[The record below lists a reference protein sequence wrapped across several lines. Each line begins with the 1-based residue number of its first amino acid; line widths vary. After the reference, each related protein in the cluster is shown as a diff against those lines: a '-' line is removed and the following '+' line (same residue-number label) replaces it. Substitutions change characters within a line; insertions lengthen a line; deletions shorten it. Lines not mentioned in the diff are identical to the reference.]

1 MTPQGRRETSAMPGK
16 AYAKLAGLQRE
27 TAVLGSV
34 DELVHWDQET
44 YMPSGGAKLRSEQC
58 ALLSGLV
65 HERATSKEVGDLLE
79 QCLREEIPRDSI
91 EAANV
96 REWKRDYDRARKLP
110 REHVEELSRTRSVA
124 QHEWQKARA
133 ASDFSKF
140 EPHLDRMINLMR
152 KSAEYYGWPEGGE
165 PYDALLEGYEPGAT
179 AAQIEQIFAPLRTR
193 LSRLIHEIRAGGN
206 RPDDSVHTREVP
218 RRQQEAFVRFVATA
232 IGFRFDDGRLDVS
245 THPFCSGLGPG
256 DCRLTTRFRENNVMD
271 ALSSTMHEAGHGIYE
286 QNLPAEAFG
295 TPCGSAVSL
304 GIHESQSRGWENI
317 VGRSRSFWEW
327 CLPHAKEFMPE
338 LLADQSVETVYA
350 AQNIVEPSYIRV
362 EADEATYNLHIMLR
376 FEIER
381 AMIRGELSAR
391 DVPREWNR
399 RFKEY
404 LGIEVDKDSNGCLQ
418 DVHWAFGL
426 MGYFPTYT
434 LGNLYACQFFEA
446 AREQLGDLDAQFRR
460 GEFEPLRKWLTEN
473 IHRHGRRYG
482 ASELCKR
489 ITGRELS
496 ADPLM
501 RHLEGKL
508 KPIYGL
514 A

>member
-1 MTPQGRRETSAMPGK
+1 MPGQ
-16 AYAKLAGLQRE
+16 AYTKLAELQRR
-27 TAVLGSV
+27 TALLASV
-34 DELVHWDQET
+34 DELAHWDQET
-44 YMPSGGAKLRSEQC
+44 YMPPGGAKLRSEQC

-65 HERATSKEVGDLLE
+65 HERATSKEVGELIE
-79 QCLREEIPRDSI
+79 QCAGEGIPSDSI

-110 REHVEELSRTRSVA
+110 LEHVEELSRTRSIA

-140 EPHLDRMINLMR
+140 EPHLDKMIDLMR
-152 KSAEYYGWPEGGE
+152 KSAKYYGWPAGGE

-179 AAQIEQIFAPLRTR
+179 AAQIERTFAPLRTR
-193 LSRLIHEIRAGGN
+193 LSRLIQEISASGV
-206 RPDDSVHTREVP
+206 RPDDSVHTRDVP
-218 RRQQEAFVRFVATA
+218 RRQQEAFVRFAASA
-232 IGFRFDDGRLDVS
+232 IGFRFEDGRLDVS
-245 THPFCSGLGPG
+245 AHPFCSGLGPG
-256 DCRLTTRFRENNVMD
+256 DCRMTTRFRDNNVMD
-271 ALSSTMHEAGHGIYE
+271 ALSSTMHESGHGIYE

-304 GIHESQSRGWENI
+304 GIHESQSRGWENL
-317 VGRSRSFWEW
+317 VGRSRAFWEW
-327 CLPHAKEFMPE
+327 CLPHAKELMPE
-338 LLADQSVETVYA
+338 LMADQSVDSVYA
-350 AQNIVEPSYIRV
+350 AQNIVEPSFIRV

-376 FEIER
+376 FELER
-381 AMIRGELSAR
+381 AMLRGELSAR
-391 DVPREWNR
+391 DVPREWNK
-399 RFKEY
+399 RFKDY
-404 LGIEVDKDSNGCLQ
+404 LGIEVDKDANGCLQ

-446 AREQLGDLDAQFRR
+446 AREQLGDLDAMFRK
-460 GEFEPLRKWLTEN
+460 GEFAPLRQWLTEN
-473 IHRHGRRYG
+473 IHRHGRRYAAG
-482 ASELCKR
+482 ELCQR
-489 ITGRELS
+489 ITGKELS
-496 ADPLM
+496 AEPLM